1 MIWVLYALVHSLTD
15 VLPSWDRDFPI
26 QDGTVDYHGNPANK
40 KKTGTWKACLFILG
54 NECCERLAYY
64 GMSTNLLLYF
74 KHHLNQHSA
83 VASKNL
89 SNWSG
94 TCYITPLIG
103 AFVADAYLGRYWTIA
118 SFSIIYV
125 MGMTLLT
132 LSASVSGLKPSCYG
146 KDNCHPTDAQSA
158 VCFTALYLVALGTG
172 GIKPCVSSFGADQ
185 FDDADD
191 VERKRKSSFFNW
203 FYFSI
208 NIGAL
213 IASSVLVWIQDNVGW
228 GWGFG
233 IPAIT
238 MAIAVV
244 SFFSGT
250 RLYRNQKPAGS
261 PLTRLCQVV
270 VASLRKRRVA
280 VPADKSLLYEVT
292 DAGSAIVGSRKLDH
306 TKDLCFFDKAA
317 VEKQSD
323 NVTGSINP
331 WRLCTVTQVEELKAI
346 IRLLPIWATGII
358 FATVYGQ
365 MSNLFVLQGFFMDI
379 HVVSSSSFKIPPA
392 SLSIFDTLSVIFWVP
407 IYDKIIVPVGRK
419 YTGHKTGLT
428 TLQRMGIGLFISI
441 FAMLSAGILEVVR
454 LGIVRRNDYYTLAN
468 MPMSI
473 FWQVPQYFLIG
484 CAEVFTFIGQLEFFY
499 QEAPDSMRSMCSALS
514 LTTVALG
521 NYLSSVPNMSKS
533 RKEDYTGSSKRPL
546 LDPIDEDDIYTKDG
560 TTDYLGNPANKLKT
574 GTWKACRYILGNECC
589 ERLAQYGMASNLML
603 YFKNHLNQHSATAS
617 RNLSNWSG
625 TCYITPL
632 IGAFIADAYLGRY
645 WTIASFSMI
654 YVAGMTLLTLSA
666 TVPGLK
672 PTCYE
677 KDVCS
682 ATDAQSAVCFTALYL
697 VALGTGG
704 IKPCVS
710 SYGADQFDDD
720 DEVEKKYKTS
730 FFNWFYFSINIGA
743 LVPHSLLVWIQDNV
757 GWGWGFGI
765 PAVTMAI
772 AVVFFFSGTRLY
784 RNQEPRGSPL
794 TRLCQVVVASFRKRR
809 VDIPADSAHFYESA
823 DSESTDVGSR
833 KLDHTEELRFFDKVA
848 VEIESDHIKGSIDPW
863 TLCTVTQVEELKA
876 VIRLL
881 PVWASGIIFSTVYG
895 QMSNLFV
902 LQGSTMDLRVGNTGF
917 EIPPASLGMFDTLS
931 VIFWIPVYD
940 RIIVPVAR
948 KLTGQKSG
956 LTQLQGMG
964 TGLFIS
970 IFAMLSAGALEVIR
984 LETVRRYNYYGLKHM
999 PMSIFWQ
1006 VPQYFLMGCAEVFTF
1021 VGQLEFFYEQAPD
1034 SMRSLCSALSLTTT
1048 ALGGYLSSLLVMIV
1062 AQVSTRGGQP
1072 GWIPD
1077 NLNYGHLHYFFWLL
1091 AMLSTLNLGAFLLV
1105 AKWYTYKRPIGI
1117 SSTGYKE

>member
-1 MIWVLYALVHSLTD
+1 MEEDNASNK
-15 VLPSWDRDFPI
+15 DRTVETMEEDNASNKDRTVETMEEDDI
-26 QDGTVDYHGNPANK
+26 YTRDGTVDYLGNPANK
-40 KKTGTWKACLFILG
+40 KKTGTWKACPFILG

-74 KHHLNQHSA
+74 KHHLNQHST

-233 IPAIT
+233 IPAVT

-292 DAGSAIVGSRKLDH
+292 DAGSAIVGSRKLAH
-306 TKDLCFFDKAA
+306 TKDLSFFDKAA

-323 NVTGSINP
+323 NVKGSINP

-365 MSNLFVLQGFFMDI
+365 MGNLFVLQGSFMDI
-379 HVVSSSSFKIPPA
+379 RVVSSSSFKIPPA
-392 SLSIFDTLSVIFWVP
+392 ALSIFDTLSVIFWVP
-407 IYDKIIVPVGRK
+407 IYDKIIVPVARK

-484 CAEVFTFIGQLEFFY
+484 CAEVFTFIGQMEFFY

-772 AVVFFFSGTRLY
+772 AVVFFF
-784 RNQEPRGSPL
+784 
-794 TRLCQVVVASFRKRR
+794 QVVVASFRKRR

-948 KLTGQKSG
+948 KLTG
-956 LTQLQGMG
+956 
-964 TGLFIS
+964 
-970 IFAMLSAGALEVIR
+970 ALEVIR

-1062 AQVSTRGGQP
+1062 AQVSNRGGQP